1 MGFRFRKSINLGKG
15 FRINFSKSGIGY
27 SLGTKGY
34 RITKTANGKI
44 RQTFS
49 IPGTGISYVEETG
62 QTYSHQAQNQL
73 SYKETVKRS
82 FICGFILL
90 AGLLVIGL
98 IIGRLSAPS
107 QGFITIQEYSQIREG
122 MVYDRVEEIIGGWGE
137 LINRTEIN
145 DNTISVYV
153 WYENETSNN
162 YATITFEN
170 ERVIN
175 KVQSGLE

>member
-73 SYKETVKRS
+73 SYKETVKLCFR
-82 FICGFILL
+82 CGFILF

-98 IIGRLSAPS
+98 IIGVTSAPS
-107 QGFITIQEYSQIREG
+107 QGFITIQEYNQIREG
-122 MVYDRVEEIIGGWGE
+122 MTYDRVEEVVGGWGE
-137 LINRTEIN
+137 LVDRTEIN
-145 DNTISVYV
+145 ENTISVYV
-153 WYENETSNN
+153 WHENETSDT

-170 ERVIN
+170 GRVID